1 MSEEF
6 LINVSNVETR
16 VALLENGVLQ
26 EIRIER
32 DDSKILVGNIYKGK
46 VVRVLPG
53 MQAAFVDIGLER
65 AAFIHAKE
73 ILPIKTGGDAGDDS
87 HQLSIS
93 ELVRDGQSLV
103 VQVTKDMIGS
113 KGARLTTHLSI
124 PSRYL
129 VYMPYSD
136 HVGISQRID
145 EEEERERLRAI
156 VSEFMGDNPDVTGGF
171 ILRTAADGVS
181 AEDILKDIEFLL
193 KVWGFAE
200 VQIGSVPVTSVV
212 YEGLPLLMRTVRDL
226 TEGHINQVRIDSE
239 DAYQMVINFVRQFVP
254 SMESHI
260 ENYVGDRP
268 IFDLYGVEDELEKAL
283 HRNVGLKSGGHLVID
298 QTEAMTTVDV
308 NTGTYVGHRNLEE
321 TIYKTNLEAA
331 HAISRQL
338 RLRNLG
344 GIIIVD
350 FIDMEEE
357 EHRRQVLRTFEKM
370 LERDYAKTN
379 ITGVSDLGLVEMTRK
394 RTSESLEHVL
404 CEPCPVC
411 VGRGSLKTA
420 TTICYE
426 IFREIRRVAH
436 FYEAKTFMVIASQ
449 AVIDRLLDEESAHVA
464 DLAEY
469 YGCNITFQVESMYQ
483 QETFDVVLL

>member
-6 LINVSNVETR
+6 LINISNVETR
-16 VALLENGVLQ
+16 VALVENGVLQ

-32 DDSKILVGNIYKGK
+32 EDSKVLVGNIYKGK

-73 ILPIKTGGDAGDDS
+73 ILPLNKEGGAED
-87 HQLSIS
+87 QNLSIS

-145 EEEERERLRAI
+145 EEEERERLRTI
-156 VSEFMGDNPDVTGGF
+156 VSEFMGNNPDAKGGF
-171 ILRTAADGVS
+171 ILRTAADGIS
-181 AEDILKDIEFLL
+181 AEDILKDLEFLL
-193 KVWGFAE
+193 KVWGFVA
-200 VQIGSVPVTSVV
+200 VQIDTAPVTSVV

-226 TEGHINQVRIDSE
+226 TEGHISQVRIDSE
-239 DAYQMVINFVRQFVP
+239 DAYQMVMNFVRQFVP
-254 SMESHI
+254 VMEPQI
-260 ENYVGDRP
+260 ENYTADRP
-268 IFDLYGVEDELEKAL
+268 IFDLYGVEDELQKAL

-344 GIIIVD
+344 GMIIVD

-379 ITGVSDLGLVEMTRK
+379 ITGVSELGLVEMTRK
-394 RTSESLEHVL
+394 RTSESLEHIL
-404 CEPCPVC
+404 CEACPVC
-411 VGRGSLKTA
+411 EGRGSLKTT

-426 IFREIRRVAH
+426 IFREIRRVAR

-449 AVIDRLLDEESAHVA
+449 AVIDRLLDEESTHVA

-469 YGCNITFQVESMYQ
+469 FGCSITFQVESMYQ

>member
-16 VALLENGVLQ
+16 VALVENGVLQ
-26 EIRIER
+26 EIQIER
-32 DDSKILVGNIYKGK
+32 EDSKVLVGNIYKGK

-53 MQAAFVDIGLER
+53 MQAAFVEIGLER
-65 AAFIHAKE
+65 AAFIHAKD
-73 ILPIKTGGDAGDDS
+73 IIPMTGGVGNNDEA
-87 HQLSIS
+87 HTLSIG

-103 VQVTKDMIGS
+103 VQVTKDMMGS

-129 VYMPYSD
+129 VYMPYSE
-136 HVGISQRID
+136 HVGISQRI
-145 EEEERERLRAI
+145 EEEGERERLRLV
-156 VSEFMGDNPDVTGGF
+156 VSDFLETTPRVKGGF
-171 ILRTAADGVS
+171 ILRTAADGIS
-181 AEDILKDIEFLL
+181 EEDILKDIEFLL
-193 KVWGFAE
+193 KVWGFVE

-226 TEGHINQVRIDSE
+226 TEGHIKQVRIDSE
-239 DAYQMVINFVRQFVP
+239 SAYQKVMNFVRQFVP
-254 SMESHI
+254 VMEPHI
-260 ENYVGDRP
+260 ENYTADRP

-283 HRNVGLKSGGHLVID
+283 HRNVGLKSGGHIVID

-357 EHRRQVLRTFEKM
+357 EHRRQVLRAFEKM
-370 LERDYAKTN
+370 LDRDYAKTS
-379 ITGVSDLGLVEMTRK
+379 ITAVSELGLVEMTRK
-394 RTSESLEHVL
+394 RTSESLEHIL
-404 CEPCPVC
+404 CERCPVC
-411 VGRGSLKTA
+411 KGRGSLKTT

-426 IFREIRRVAH
+426 IFREVHRVAR
-436 FYEAKTFMVIASQ
+436 FYDVKTFLVIASQ

-469 YGCNITFQVESMYQ
+469 FGCNITFQVESMYQ

>member
-16 VALLENGVLQ
+16 VALVENGVLQ

-32 DDSKILVGNIYKGK
+32 EDSKILVGNIYKGK

-53 MQAAFVDIGLER
+53 MQAAFVDVGLER

-73 ILPIKTGGDAGDDS
+73 ILPLNKEGGAAD
-87 HQLSIS
+87 QNLSIN

-136 HVGISQRID
+136 HVGISQRIE

-156 VSEFMGDNPDVTGGF
+156 VSEFMGNNPDAKGGF
-171 ILRTAADGVS
+171 ILRTAADGIS
-181 AEDILKDIEFLL
+181 AEDILKDLEFLL
-193 KVWGFAE
+193 KVWGFAA
-200 VQIGSVPVTSVV
+200 VQIDTAPVTSVV

-226 TEGHINQVRIDSE
+226 TEGHISQVRIDSE
-239 DAYQMVINFVRQFVP
+239 DAYQMAMNFVRQFVP
-254 SMESHI
+254 IMEPHI
-260 ENYVGDRP
+260 ENYTADRP
-268 IFDLYGVEDELEKAL
+268 IFDLYGVEDELQKAL

-379 ITGVSDLGLVEMTRK
+379 ITGVSELGLVEMTRK
-394 RTSESLEHVL
+394 RTSESLEHIL
-404 CEPCPVC
+404 CEACPVC
-411 VGRGSLKTA
+411 EGRGSLKTT

-426 IFREIRRVAH
+426 IFREIRRVAR

-469 YGCNITFQVESMYQ
+469 FGCSITFQVESMYQ

>member
-16 VALLENGVLQ
+16 VALVENGVLQ

-32 DDSKILVGNIYKGK
+32 EDSKILVGNIYKGK

-53 MQAAFVDIGLER
+53 MQAAFVDVGLER

-73 ILPIKTGGDAGDDS
+73 ILPINKEGGAEDQS
-87 HQLSIS
+87 LSIN
-93 ELVRDGQSLV
+93 ELVRDGQSLI

-136 HVGISQRID
+136 HVGISQRIE
-145 EEEERERLRAI
+145 EEEERERLRTI
-156 VSEFMGDNPDVTGGF
+156 VSEFMGNNPDAKGGF
-171 ILRTAADGVS
+171 ILRTAADGIS
-181 AEDILKDIEFLL
+181 AEDILKDLEFLL
-193 KVWGFAE
+193 KVWGFVV
-200 VQIGSVPVTSVV
+200 VQIDTVPVTSVV

-226 TEGHINQVRIDSE
+226 TEGHISQVRIDSE
-239 DAYQMVINFVRQFVP
+239 DAYQMVMNFVRQFVP
-254 SMESHI
+254 IMEPHI
-260 ENYVGDRP
+260 ENYTADRP
-268 IFDLYGVEDELEKAL
+268 IFDLYGVEDELQKAL

-370 LERDYAKTN
+370 LERDYAKTS
-379 ITGVSDLGLVEMTRK
+379 ITGVSELGLVEMTRK
-394 RTSESLEHVL
+394 RTSESLEHIL
-404 CEPCPVC
+404 CEACPVC
-411 VGRGSLKTA
+411 EGRGSLKTT

-426 IFREIRRVAH
+426 IFREIRRVAR

-449 AVIDRLLDEESAHVA
+449 SVIDRLLDEESSHVA

-469 YGCNITFQVESMYQ
+469 FGCSITFQVESMYQ